1 MFFHS
6 TALCQNCDVCRL
18 HTICSA
24 WMRYSLFAA
33 VATKSCV
40 ILNFI
45 SDLCTVT
52 LSITKAGLWL
62 WLVNAQSASLL
73 VEIQFGAYIVT
84 FICSACLST
93 MTFYL
98 FFSFSPFSQLHP
110 LRPCTLH
117 FPLDL
122 FPILPSQPAN
132 IFLSLFSPSHLYILS
147 FLPTYFAVYLRLY
160 TMSSCCPPFCPSSLS
175 YSALSLKH
183 CRGNLIWVY
192 LVFRRIPFSCQL
204 SLPPDTKT
212 NRACPAKSS
221 KHCWCW
227 LHYLVFTF
235 QMNPTALHFLFV
247 PFLWA

>member
-1 MFFHS
+1 MNEIFTFCSSGHKKLCDTQLHFRPVHS
-6 TALCQNCDVCRL
+6 NVK
-18 HTICSA
+18 H
-24 WMRYSLFAA
+24 Y
-33 VATKSCV
+33 KSRAMTMTGKCP
-40 ILNFI
+40 
-45 SDLCTVT
+45 
-52 LSITKAGLWL
+52 
-62 WLVNAQSASLL
+62 
-73 VEIQFGAYIVT
+73 E
-84 FICSACLST
+84 CLSSGRNPVWGLHSDFHLFGVS
-93 MTFYL
+93 FYHDFLLIL
-98 FFSFSPFSQLHP
+98 FFFTFFTASPLHP
-110 LRPCTLH
+110 LWPCTLH

-147 FLPTYFAVYLRLY
+147 SLPTYFAVYLRLY

>member
-1 MFFHS
+1 MNEIFTFCSSGHKTLCDTQLHFRPVHS
-6 TALCQNCDVCRL
+6 NVK
-18 HTICSA
+18 H
-24 WMRYSLFAA
+24 Y
-33 VATKSCV
+33 
-40 ILNFI
+40 NP
-45 SDLCTVT
+45 
-52 LSITKAGLWL
+52 GLWL

-73 VEIQFGAYIVT
+73 VGIQFGAYIVT

-93 MTFYL
+93 MTVLIL
-98 FFSFSPFSQLHP
+98 FFFTFFTASPLHP

-147 FLPTYFAVYLRLY
+147 SLPTYFAVYLRLY